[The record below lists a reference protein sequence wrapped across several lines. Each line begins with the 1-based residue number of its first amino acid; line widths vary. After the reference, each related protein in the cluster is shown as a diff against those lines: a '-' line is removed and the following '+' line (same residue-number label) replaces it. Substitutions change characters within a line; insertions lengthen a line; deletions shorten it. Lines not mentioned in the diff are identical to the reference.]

1 MTDLKEPETP
11 RFVAEDLLEIGK
23 RCAALPDL
31 DGRNADEILGY
42 NEFGV
47 W

>member
-1 MTDLKEPETP
+1 MTDLKERDEPL
-11 RFVAEDLLEIGK
+11 RIAEELLEIGR
-23 RCAALPDL
+23 RCTALPDL
-31 DGRNADEILGY
+31 DGRSADEILGY